1 MRTTCCHRCP
11 TMTDRESLSKLRA
24 ARESLAS
31 AEQRRYRARQE
42 IEQLSAQLR
51 TAERV
56 ADSGSITRL
65 RRAQEALLQSV
76 KTIDAE
82 IATAEQTL
90 HAAAGNWA
98 RQAPDPFA
106 DLPPDSNI
114 VMLPVRLET
123 RFLPDAQGRD
133 ELLVR
138 IYPDDIHVDAHEPEL
153 TERERAA
160 GVKYWADHH
169 PDDETLRRNA
179 WARLAEEFDAPRAAW
194 IAKATTPGTQ
204 ADPGVR
210 ADDWTRGAQTSV
222 LPDRWL
228 IAGLVQDGQG
238 FRIWGNPVPD
248 TVQLG
253 PDPAAIAGEGAD
265 DTFGNVDPAMKWIE
279 NFPEAERIGLGIR
292 VPASALPTDGKIDL
306 LLALGVKSTLTAAQS
321 RDRLAATLSAHRYTG
336 DLGFVRRGTATN
348 NTEDRRAGFNSDDRL
363 HSRSFAVQ
371 EAAANPPHPASNAAR
386 LAAALGLDDS
396 QAAILAG
403 LEGAADQD
411 IDDARAMITALWPV
425 TWWYYLKEMLSGE
438 VSDAHIAFARD
449 YFSDWVRPGG
459 WFATLRI
466 GRQPYGVWPV
476 TDTRSWQT
484 RADRDDAANLTRLA
498 RLLGGLRGRWHSA
511 ISNLPKAGDSPDPA
525 QSVLQIIGMDGASRR
540 HYARAAD
547 GEFFL
552 FNLMG
557 FEGHAIDRADLDN
570 MPLLP
575 DVAALLSDTNGPLA
589 QDFWNPLLRR
599 IAFDTETLRL
609 NGPRIAN
616 STATPDSYISW
627 LQQSGPRA
635 LADEA
640 PYAGAKMPLLYLL
653 LRHGARL
660 EYGRTALKIAVDQN
674 LIAAAPSFEPV
685 MVNFA
690 DAPSRTYATVTEERL
705 PALSGDLTVGEHL
718 HRFRPGF
725 QQQDGQF
732 GAFWNG
738 VDRLQSMDT
747 AKLDLLLRETL
758 DLSAHRIDAV
768 LCGLANQRFHELA
781 ETGEA
786 GPFLGGFGWVENLRK
801 RNAPRSHGRILAPG
815 IDHATSAAVLRA
827 GHLAHRKADNPDAMA
842 VNLTSARVRM
852 AKNILD
858 DTASGLPLGAVLGY
872 RFERLLH
879 EHATAPALDRYIYP
893 FRQMMPLAGLS
904 AADAV
909 AVGQVVDGYRLN
921 QRHQETALD
930 LGFVQAEHQGAVRG
944 VLDQLNH
951 MLDAVG
957 DALLAESMF
966 QTVRGNP
973 DRARSTLDAIARG
986 DADPPDLEF
995 ARSRARAV
1003 SFRHRVVV
1011 SLPDTGPAWPAHD
1024 GQVRRLAEPRLD
1036 AWLATLLPDPATV
1049 GAIALA
1055 NGRSF
1060 PVPLVALG
1068 ISPLDLFHAS
1078 AEGHLPAS
1086 ELHSRFLHAAR
1097 NLAPGV
1103 TEIELRFDTP
1113 LPGTADAAA
1122 AAGTAGAAGTISFDR
1137 LARHLDTL
1145 RGALESARFLQPH
1158 EIAAADQP
1166 LADTWDLNEL
1176 KARVDALATRLQ
1188 TLGNA
1193 LDPADTS
1200 LSAAQ
1205 LLAQLWALRAFGLAQ
1220 TRPESTETTTLR
1232 EQIARAKDAVTAV
1245 VLRLGEAAQEFQGA
1259 EATTLRT
1266 VEHDL
1271 SRARIILGETF
1282 KLVPQF
1288 RPPNTAELAAAL
1300 AASSAILGPDAAQTL
1315 PHYDWFSRQ
1324 ARVQPAVSK
1333 LNAAFN
1339 SANRL
1344 NGTDTMR
1351 LSILQFPVTKDAR
1364 WCGLPLDGTD
1374 PETLASKVSVILA
1387 GDPPGTD
1394 SLAMLTIET
1403 WSESVPLPDSD
1414 GAVAFHFDQPAARA
1428 PNTVLL
1434 ATPPRLGER
1443 WTAETMIAVLRDA
1456 LEIGKLRAVDGTA
1469 LEGLGQY
1476 LPAIILA
1483 ANEAGEAVST
1493 DITRAVIPPR
1503 IRAPLLDVF
1512 KELSRT

>member
-24 ARESLAS
+24 ARESLAT
-31 AEQRRYRARQE
+31 AQHRRYRARQE
-42 IEQLSAQLR
+42 IEQLSVQLSA
-51 TAERV
+51 AERR
-56 ADSGSITRL
+56 ADSSSITRL
-65 RRAQEALLQSV
+65 RHAQDTLLQSV
-76 KTIDAE
+76 ETVDAE
-82 IATAEQTL
+82 IAIAEKAL
-90 HAAAGNWA
+90 HAAASNWA
-98 RQAPDPFA
+98 QQASDPFA

-160 GVKYWADHH
+160 GAQYWTGHH
-169 PDDETLRRNA
+169 PDDETRRRNA
-179 WARLAEEFDAPRAAW
+179 WARLAEEFGGPRAAW
-194 IAKATTPGTQ
+194 IAKATAPNTQ
-204 ADPGVR
+204 ADPGER
-210 ADDWTRGAQTSV
+210 ADDWTRGAKTSV

-228 IAGLVQDGQG
+228 IAGLVQGGQG

-321 RDRLAATLSAHRYTG
+321 RDRLAATLTAHRYTG
-336 DLGFVRRGTATN
+336 DMGFVRRGTATN

-363 HSRSFAVQ
+363 HTRSFAVQ
-371 EAAANPPHPASNAAR
+371 EAAAEPPHPASNAAR
-386 LAAALGLDDS
+386 LATALGLDDT

-403 LEGAADQD
+403 LEGAADHD
-411 IDDARAMITALWPV
+411 MEEARAMITALWPV
-425 TWWYYLKEMLSGE
+425 TWWYYLKEMLSDE

-449 YFSDWVRPGG
+449 YFANWVRPGG
-459 WFATLRI
+459 WLATLRI

-484 RADRDDAANLTRLA
+484 RADRDDATNLTRLS
-498 RLLGGLRGRWHSA
+498 RLLGALRGRWHFA
-511 ISNLPKAGDSPDPA
+511 IPNVPKAGDSADPA
-525 QSVLQIIGMDGASRR
+525 QSVMQIIGMDGASRS

-557 FEGHAIDRADLDN
+557 FEGQAIDRADLDS

-575 DVAALLSDTNGPLA
+575 DVAALLSDTNGP
-589 QDFWNPLLRR
+589 QTVDFWNPLLRR

-616 STATPDSYISW
+616 STAKPDSYISW
-627 LQQSGPRA
+627 LQQSDPRA
-635 LADEA
+635 LAQEA
-640 PYAGAKMPLLYLL
+640 PYAGRKMPLLYLL

-660 EYGRTALKIAVDQN
+660 EYGRTALKVAVDEN
-674 LIAAAPSFEPV
+674 LIAAASSFEPV

-690 DAPSRTYATVTEERL
+690 DAPSRTYATVIEERL
-705 PALSGDLTVGEHL
+705 PALTGDLTVGQHL
-718 HRFRPGF
+718 HRFRLGF
-725 QQQDGQF
+725 QQQDRQF
-732 GAFWNG
+732 DAFWNG
-738 VDRLQSMDT
+738 VDRLRDMDT

-768 LCGLANQRFHELA
+768 LSGLANQRFHELA

-801 RNAPRSHGRILAPG
+801 SNAPRSHGHILSPG

-827 GHLAHRKADNPDAMA
+827 GHLAHRKATNPDAMA

-858 DTASGLPLGAVLGY
+858 NTASGLPLGAVLGY

-904 AADAV
+904 ADDAV

-921 QRHQETALD
+921 QRHQDAGLD
-930 LGFVQAEHQGAVRG
+930 LGFVQAEHLGAVRG

-951 MLDAVG
+951 MIDAVG

-1011 SLPDTGPAWPAHD
+1011 PLPDAGPAWPAHD

-1049 GAIALA
+1049 GAIASA

-1060 PVPLVALG
+1060 PVPLRALG

-1086 ELHSRFLHAAR
+1086 ELHMRFLHAALE
-1097 NLAPGV
+1097 LAPGV

-1113 LPGTADAAA
+1113 LPDADAAA
-1122 AAGTAGAAGTISFDR
+1122 GAAGAAGTISFDR

-1166 LADTWDLNEL
+1166 LSDTWDLNEL

-1205 LLAQLWALRAFGLAQ
+1205 LLEQLWALRAFGLAQ
-1220 TRPESTETTTLR
+1220 TLPESTEIAALR
-1232 EQIARAKDAVTAV
+1232 EQIARAKDAVIAV
-1245 VLRLGEAAQEFQGA
+1245 LSRHGVAAQEFQRA
-1259 EATTLRT
+1259 EATPLNT

-1271 SRARIILGETF
+1271 SQSRIILGETF

-1288 RPPNTAELAAAL
+1288 RPPNADELAAAL
-1300 AASSAILGPDAAQTL
+1300 AASSAILGPGAAQTL

-1324 ARVQPAVSK
+1324 ARVQPAVAK

-1344 NGTDTMR
+1344 NGTDTLR
-1351 LSILQFPVTKDAR
+1351 LSVLQFPVAEAGR
-1364 WCGLPLDGTD
+1364 WCGLPLDGAN
-1374 PETLASKVSVILA
+1374 PETLANKVSVIVA
-1387 GDPPGTD
+1387 GEPPATD
-1394 SLAMLTIET
+1394 SLAALTIET
-1403 WSESVPLPDSD
+1403 WSESVALPDSD

-1493 DITRAVIPPR
+1493 DITRAVIAPR

-1512 KELSRT
+1512 KELNRT